1 MSRKISTKLF
11 FGAFLITALSQMK
24 VSQSATY
31 YQFTNA
37 TMRFVHDDEIGK
49 DQFYNNRENE

>member
-1 MSRKISTKLF
+1 MSNKISKNLLF
-11 FGAFLITALSQMK
+11 VAFVFTAVCQMR
-24 VSQSATY
+24 VSFSATY